1 MPPQATNTEAAN
13 TALQN
18 KTQMMFMKSPRRS
31 RKEPPKQKWVTPNRR
46 LRGRIFKPSEL
57 IQKRQ
62 RKYVAWKRLNQ
73 FRRFVSCVCM
83 THAVSMQDD
92 FLSAVADK
100 YRSPSR
106 DRPVSCRE
114 SVIRS
119 RASRNPFSINLCN
132 RECNV
137 VAIAEAGMSRPKS
150 FCGPIRKP

>member
-1 MPPQATNTEAAN
+1 MAMPPQAANTEAAN

-18 KTQMMFMKSPRRS
+18 KTQTMFMKSPRRS

-83 THAVSMQDD
+83 THIVSIQDD
-92 FLSAVADK
+92 FLSAVTDEKSLAITGPTDRWLRIGDQK
-100 YRSPSR
+100 SCKSQSIFGHPPQSR
-106 DRPVSCRE
+106 VQCWQR
-114 SVIRS
+114 
-119 RASRNPFSINLCN
+119 
-132 RECNV
+132 
-137 VAIAEAGMSRPKS
+137 
-150 FCGPIRKP
+150 